1 MIDFN
6 AKKWYFSSMETLDI
20 SAFEKA
26 LNSLNSILNR
36 YERDGYDIDI
46 RDAVIQRF
54 EYTYSLAIKMIT
66 RFIGMQSNEAMPAMT
81 FNETIRQA
89 NKLGLLKNDLVQWT
103 EYRQKRNST
112 SHTYD
117 EEVANEVLSVIPK
130 FKSEAE
136 FLLKRLK
143 EEL

>member
-1 MIDFN
+1 
-6 AKKWYFSSMETLDI
+6 MESLDI
-20 SAFEKA
+20 SSFEKA
-26 LNSLNSILNR
+26 LISLNAIIIR
-36 YERDGYDIDI
+36 YEKENYDIDI

-54 EYTYSLAIKMIT
+54 EYTYSLAIKMLT
-66 RFIGMQSNEAMPAMT
+66 RFINMQSNEAMPAMT

-89 NKLGLLKNDLVQWT
+89 NKLGLIENDLLQWT

-117 EEVANEVLSVIPK
+117 EEVANEVLYVIPK

-143 EEL
+143 EKL